1 MGAIASAAMRTLRR
15 WLSAVI
21 ASPRR
26 NKAFPP
32 SAMTTSIES
41 ISQRRNQDRFDAVH
55 AVLRLLEGDIAPR
68 FEDLVGHLD
77 TILQAERLRD
87 LLADFCLGVV
97 KGRQAVHELHLR
109 VAARLE

>member
-41 ISQRRNQDRFDAVH
+41 ISQRRDQDGLDAVH
-55 AVLRLLEGDIAPR
+55 AVLGLLEGDVAPR
-68 FEDLVGHLD
+68 FEDFVGDLD
-77 TILQAERLRD
+77 TVLEAERLRD
-87 LLADFCLGVV
+87 VFADVRLGVV
-97 KGRQAVHELHLR
+97 KRGQTM
-109 VAARLE
+109 